1 MPRSPDPERTR
12 PTAPAIPGPTA
23 RALAWRR
30 VVIVIV
36 GIAYGIGLWTVLF
49 WPVHVD
55 GEGGLI
61 RVDGI
66 IDLLARMGMPASIR
80 YPLVQSGLNAVLF
93 LPFGALWAGW
103 FRRQRLHL
111 VISATVLASTA
122 SLAAEIAQGHYLPER
137 TFDLRDV
144 VANGVGAG
152 IGALIVVLASRVP
165 PAGPA
170 SGTPP
175 R

>member
-1 MPRSPDPERTR
+1 MPRSPDPDAARW
-12 PTAPAIPGPTA
+12 TAPSAPGPTP

-30 VVIVIV
+30 LVLVIV

-66 IDLLARMGMPASIR
+66 IDLLARMGMPAGIR

-93 LPFGALWAGW
+93 LPFGALWAAW

-111 VISATVLASTA
+111 VISATVLASAA
-122 SLAAEIAQGHYLPER
+122 SLAAEIAQARYLPER

-152 IGALIVVLASRVP
+152 IGALIVVLAARVSP
-165 PAGPA
+165 PESSARP
-170 SGTPP
+170 TN

>member
-1 MPRSPDPERTR
+1 MSRTPNPDRR
-12 PTAPAIPGPTA
+12 PAPATSSTGPGPGP

-30 VVIVIV
+30 VVLAIV
-36 GIAYGIGLWTVLF
+36 GLAYGIGLWTVLF

-66 IDLLARMGMPASIR
+66 IDLLGRMGMPAGIR

-93 LPFGALWAGW
+93 LPFGALWAAW

-111 VISATVLASTA
+111 VISATALAAAA
-122 SLAAEIAQGHYLPER
+122 SLAAEIAQGRYLPER

-152 IGALIVVLASRVP
+152 IGALIVVLAARRP
-165 PAGPA
+165 
-170 SGTPP
+170 PP
-175 R
+175 REPGS